1 MESHWHRA
9 LFLAALTVVFHW
21 RSAAQWKHVLETEL
35 SFELK
40 TGNRKKGK
48 RNRKRVEASRLN
60 WHYEGHSSSWRCMWN
75 AGIGASG
82 GEALGEQRHQHQV
95 WDPRESYRVQGGR
108 IEAGNATLVREW
120 VWLRRDIRRGLP
132 TGTGF
137 PPSQHSVPR
146 PQSRTGAGSST
157 LEIR

>member
-9 LFLAALTVVFHW
+9 LFVCCTDSCFPLEKCSLVKTCSRNWALIWT
-21 RSAAQWKHVLETEL
+21 Q
-35 SFELK
+35 
-40 TGNRKKGK
+40 NRESKKRK
-48 RNRKRVEASRLN
+48 RNRKRVEACRLN

-108 IEAGNATLVREW
+108 IEAGNATLVRER